1 MIIDGLRA
9 YIRKCPALRKYNNA
23 VAKVNVD
30 YLADT
35 PTTYSIE
42 EVPTDITIQKY
53 VDGSS
58 KRQFV
63 FVFASR
69 EDYSEDVIDNINNS
83 GFYEDFANWLEKQT
97 DNEIFPVIG
106 DDKEVLKI
114 EALTNG
120 YAFKTDVKTAR
131 YQIQC
136 RLVYIQN
143 N

>member
-1 MIIDGLRA
+1 MIIDGLRTF
-9 YIRKCPALRKYNNA
+9 IRTCPALRKYNNA
-23 VAKVNVD
+23 VKVNID

-53 VDGSS
+53 VNGSS

-83 GFYEDFANWLEKQT
+83 GFYEDFSNWLEEQT
-97 DNEIFPVIG
+97 KVANLPSIG
-106 DDKEVLKI
+106 NGKEVLKI
-114 EALTNG
+114 EAITNG

-131 YQIQC
+131 YQVQC
-136 RLVYIQN
+136 RLVYIQK
-143 N
+143 

>member
-9 YIRKCPALRKYNNA
+9 YIRKCPALRKYNKA
-23 VAKVNVD
+23 VKVNVD
-30 YLADT
+30 YLEDK

-42 EVPTDITIQKY
+42 EVPSDVVIQKY

-58 KRQFV
+58 KRQYV

-69 EDYSEDVIDNINNS
+69 ESYSEDVIDNINNS
-83 GFYEDFANWLEKQT
+83 GFYEDFAEWLEEQT
-97 DNEIFPVIG
+97 NNDNLPFIG

-114 EALTNG
+114 EAMTNG
-120 YAFKTDVKTAR
+120 YAFKTDVDTAR

-136 RLVYIQN
+136 RMIYMKK
-143 N
+143 

>member
-42 EVPTDITIQKY
+42 EVPTDITIKKY
-53 VDGSS
+53 VNGSS

-69 EDYSEDVIDNINNS
+69 ENYSEDVIDNINNS
-83 GFYEDFANWLEKQT
+83 GFYEDFADWLENQT
-97 DNEIFPVIG
+97 NIGNLPVIG
-106 DDKEVLKI
+106 GNKEVLRI
-114 EALTNG
+114 EAITNG
-120 YAFKTDVKTAR
+120 YAFKTDVNTAR
-131 YQIQC
+131 YQIQA
-136 RLVYIQN
+136 RVIYIQK
-143 N
+143 